1 MAHSILCRHLAIKK
15 IHLLVGG
22 SMGGYQV
29 IEWCIMEPQLID
41 KLFLI
46 ATSARETAWG
56 IAIHTAQRLAI
67 QSDRSWKEQSKNA
80 GQKGL
85 KAARAI
91 GMLTYRSYQSY
102 AATQTDPDMNKLDYF
117 KASSYI
123 EHQGNKLVN
132 RFNAYSY
139 WLLTKTMDSHNI
151 ARGRGNTIEEVLQTI
166 SQQTLIIGI
175 DTDLLF
181 PLQEQ
186 ELLAQNISPSEFK
199 VISSVYAHDGFLI
212 ETEQITKHLSN
223 WLQKVS
229 ISNNNYQNAL

>member
-1 MAHSILCRHLAIKK
+1 
-15 IHLLVGG
+15 
-22 SMGGYQV
+22 
-29 IEWCIMEPQLID
+29 MEPQIID
-41 KLFLI
+41 NLFLI

-56 IAIHTAQRLAI
+56 IAIHTSQRLAI
-67 QSDRSWKEQSKNA
+67 QSDSSWKEHSKNA

-102 AATQTDPDMNKLDYF
+102 SATQTDPDMNKLDHF

-186 ELLAQNISPSEFK
+186 ELLAQNISRSEFK

-229 ISNNNYQNAL
+229 TMNSNYHNIL